1 MAILSNVALYYV
13 RCNPTRPN
21 RSYDPAK
28 PTWDAVLRTTDPQQ
42 KAEWES
48 QGCKPKLMVHKSGEE
63 EGMPL
68 LTEAGQRQWQL
79 RLRKRA
85 YKKDGTENQPVEVVG
100 GGLQPLDPDTI
111 GNGSIGNVRIFQ
123 YTYGDEG
130 KVASVLQAIQI
141 KKLRKVEPRTREEF
155 AAEDMEYFDEDPLED
170 GDAPAASAAKPSAPK
185 PPAPKAPAPKLADAR
200 PEDAF

>member
-1 MAILSNVALYYV
+1 MAILSNVELHYV
-13 RCNPTRPN
+13 RCNPARPN

-28 PTWDAVLRTTDPQQ
+28 PTWEAVLRTTDPQQ

-48 QGCKPKLMVHKSGEE
+48 QNCKPKLLVHKSGEE

-68 LTEAGQRQWQL
+68 LTADGKRQWQL

-85 YKKDGTENQPVEVVG
+85 LKKDGSANSPVEVVG
-100 GGLQPLDPDTI
+100 GGLQPLDPDII

-155 AAEDMEYFDEDPLED
+155 AAEDMEFFDDEPMED
-170 GDAPAASAAKPSAPK
+170 GDTQAAPKSAPPKPAAPK
-185 PPAPKAPAPKLADAR
+185 PPMPKLADTR